1 MPAAS
6 GQPLR
11 YGYST
16 GACAAAAISAAW
28 QALEDGL
35 TRTASALSY
44 PLLFPDGLRRTLPL
58 ASWQPGIASIVKDG
72 GDDPDCTHGALIRA
86 TVRPAAPHEAEPHD
100 YLLSIGSGTLILR
113 AGGGI
118 GLCTLPGL
126 DCEQNRWAI
135 NAGPRRMIAD
145 NLRAAGYSC
154 GCILAELSIERG
166 EALAAK
172 TLNSRLGIVGGLS
185 VLGTTGIV
193 RPFSHEAY
201 IATIRICTRSA
212 ALRGADT
219 VVYCTG
225 GRTQAAAQARLPH
238 LPPENFTCIGD
249 FIADSLAA
257 AEQSGIRTAVVACMP
272 GKLCKYA
279 AGYANTHAHRK
290 EQDMQLFLTTLRRHH
305 QTTAEQERAILS
317 CASVRQ
323 ALACVPLPDRL
334 PLLADFC
341 EQAATCF
348 ALHAPTL
355 HIHLL
360 VFDFD
365 GSFLLEHPAPAE
377 PCHP

>member
-6 GQPLR
+6 GQHLR

-16 GACAAAAISAAW
+16 GACAAAVIAAAW
-28 QALEDGL
+28 QALEDGR
-35 TRTASALSY
+35 TRDGSAIPYS
-44 PLLFPDGLRRTLPL
+44 LLFPDGLRRELTLT
-58 ASWQPGIASIVKDG
+58 SWQPGRASTVKDG
-72 GDDPDCTHGALIRA
+72 GDDPDCTHGAAIRA
-86 TVRPAAPHEAEPHD
+86 AVRHAAPDEAEPHD
-100 YLLSIGSGTLILR
+100 YTLAIEGGILILR
-113 AGGGI
+113 AAGGI

-126 DCEQNRWAI
+126 DCEQHRWAI

-145 NLRAAGYSC
+145 NLRAAGFSN

-166 EALAAK
+166 EELAAK
-172 TLNSRLGIVGGLS
+172 TLNGRLGIVGGLS

-201 IATIRICTRSA
+201 IATIRLCTRSA

-225 GRTQAAAQARLPH
+225 GRTQSAAQLRLPH

-249 FIADSLAA
+249 FIADSLSA
-257 AEQSGIRTAVVACMP
+257 AERYGIRTAVVACMP

-290 EQDMQLFLTTLRRHH
+290 EQDMQLFLQTLQRHH
-305 QTTAEQERAILS
+305 AVTADDERTILS

-341 EQAATCF
+341 EQASACF
-348 ALHAPTL
+348 SRHAPSLDTR
-355 HIHLL
+355 LL

-365 GSFLLEHPAPAE
+365 GSFLLEHPAHAE

>member
-6 GQPLR
+6 GHPLR

-35 TRTASALSY
+35 TRQSGALTCS
-44 PLLFPDGLRRTLPL
+44 LLFPDGLRRKLPL
-58 ASWQPGIASIVKDG
+58 ASWQPGCASIVKDG

-86 TVRPAAPHEAEPHD
+86 TVRPAAPHEAGPHD
-100 YLLSIGSGTLILR
+100 YILTIGSGTLILR
-113 AGGGI
+113 AAGGI

-126 DCEQNRWAI
+126 DCEQNRWAV
-135 NAGPRRMIAD
+135 NEGPRRMIAE
-145 NLRAAGYSC
+145 NLRAAGYAS
-154 GCILAELSIERG
+154 GCCLAELSIDRG
-166 EALAAK
+166 EELSTK
-172 TLNSRLGIVGGLS
+172 TLNSRLGIIGGLS

-225 GRTQAAAQARLPH
+225 GRTQTAAQARLPH

-257 AEQSGIRTAVVACMP
+257 AEQNGIRTAVVACMP

-290 EQDMQLFLTTLRRHH
+290 EQDMQLFLKTLKRHH
-305 QTTAEQERAILS
+305 AATVEEERAILA

-323 ALACVPLPDRL
+323 ALENVPLPNRL

-341 EQAATCF
+341 EQAASSF
-348 ALHAPTL
+348 ARHAPSLRTR
-355 HIHLL
+355 LL
-360 VFDFD
+360 IFDFD
-365 GSFLLEHPAPAE
+365 GSFLLEHPAPSA